1 LTVIPVLATLL
12 FRRPPSERESPI
24 LRILRWMYLPA
35 ARWCLRRSFIP
46 IASAAGLLALA
57 VFLFALLG
65 KEFLPELDEGD
76 VWLRAK
82 FPIGI
87 SLEAARPY
95 VREIRDGLL
104 RFPEVRTV
112 VSQTGAPDDGTDPN
126 GPDTS
131 EFYIG
136 LRPRKE
142 WKIGNKDALVEAM
155 NTSLANIPGLGLGF
169 SQPIKDNVDEALSG

>member
-1 LTVIPVLATLL
+1 
-12 FRRPPSERESPI
+12 
-24 LRILRWMYLPA
+24 
-35 ARWCLRRSFIP
+35 
-46 IASAAGLLALA
+46 
-57 VFLFALLG
+57 
-65 KEFLPELDEGD
+65 
-76 VWLRAK
+76 
-82 FPIGI
+82 
-87 SLEAARPY
+87 
-95 VREIRDGLL
+95 
-104 RFPEVRTV
+104 RTV

-169 SQPIKDNVDEALSG
+169 SQPIKDNVDEALSGVKGELGIKLFGPDLFVLEAKAREIASVLQGIRGVKDLDYDRLVGQPELRVVIDRSAAGRYGINVQDIQDAVEVATKGRVVTT

>member
-24 LRILRWMYLPA
+24 LRILRSVYLPA
-35 ARWCLRRSFIP
+35 ARWCLRRPFIP

-95 VREIRDGLL
+95 
-104 RFPEVRTV
+104 FPE
-112 VSQTGAPDDGTDPN
+112 
-126 GPDTS
+126 
-131 EFYIG
+131 
-136 LRPRKE
+136 LRDHLTMFPH
-142 WKIGNKDALVEAM
+142 LP
-155 NTSLANIPGLGLGF
+155 TH
-169 SQPIKDNVDEALSG
+169 LSP